1 METERNKFEKAAI
14 QMPTVKEKPVN
25 SLEPWEMEQSWT
37 KKLTTRNRISELH
50 KTQSNRLD
58 GN

>member
-1 METERNKFEKAAI
+1 
-14 QMPTVKEKPVN
+14 MPTVKEKPVN

-58 GN
+58 GD